1 MGYRSDLYAKVHGAD
16 LLSFL
21 GALKQHGVEDCFQ
34 LIEEQDSEGYSR
46 YTSTHS
52 LKWYDTYPDVMAVN
66 AVFESSTLSVMLRV
80 GEEPGD
86 TEYIGSSDL
95 GDITFSITHS
105 VDVEF

>member
-46 YTSTHS
+46 YTSTHR
-52 LKWYDTYPDVMAVN
+52 LKWYDTYPDVMAVDS
-66 AVFESSTLSVMLRV
+66 VFKNSDLSVMLRV

-95 GDITFSITHS
+95 GDITFSISYS
-105 VDVEF
+105 VDVDF